1 MNAKQAI
8 NKIAELLRFTF
19 KSEKF
24 FTTKLEDGTEV
35 TNNLED
41 DFKIGQVLYVV
52 GESTLTPAP
61 VGTHTTR
68 EGLKVTVDSESIIIA
83 IESLDSETD
92 ASVEQQMTE
101 ATDAQGQVLES
112 KTFDVGEK
120 VYVVKSDGSTE
131 PAADGEHQ
139 VVLKDTS
146 GNENKIR
153 IQVLDGV
160 ITERS
165 NVEEMAAMD
174 GVVEEVKS
182 ETPEPADSTSDIE
195 EIINLLLPMVEEMK
209 KMKEEMESMKQ
220 KMSADISTLTNDFNS
235 FKKSP
240 EKFSVVEKKTMK
252 ESFEDYKLELIKS
265 MRK

>member
-8 NKIAELLRFTF
+8 DKIAELLKFTF

-24 FTTKLEDGTEV
+24 YSTKLQDGTEV
-35 TNNLED
+35 TNNLDE

-61 VGTHTTR
+61 MGSHITR
-68 EGLKVTVDSESIIIA
+68 ENLKVTVDSESVIIA
-83 IESLDSETD
+83 IESGDVIAED
-92 ASVEQQMTE
+92 AVEMTE
-101 ATDAQGQVLES
+101 ARDAQGQLLES
-112 KTFDVGEK
+112 NTFDVGEM
-120 VYVVKSDGSTE
+120 VYQVKEDGSKE
-131 PAADGEHQ
+131 PAPDGEHQ
-139 VVLKDTS
+139 VVLKDES

-153 IQVLDGV
+153 IQVKDGV

-165 NVEEMAAMD
+165 NVEEMSVMD
-174 GVVEEVKS
+174 GMDTEE
-182 ETPEPADSTSDIE
+182 STSRIE

-209 KMKEEMESMKQ
+209 KMQSEMEKMKQ
-220 KMSADISTLTNDFNS
+220 QMSADISTLTNDFNS

-252 ESFEDYKLELIKS
+252 ETFDDYKLDLIKS
-265 MRK
+265 LRK

>member
-35 TNNLED
+35 TNNLEED
-41 DFKIGQVLYVV
+41 LKIGQVLYVV

-68 EGLKVTVDSESIIIA
+68 EGLKLTVDSESIIIA

-92 ASVEQQMTE
+92 ASVEQEMTE

-153 IQVLDGV
+153 IQVKDGV

-165 NVEEMAAMD
+165 NVEEMSVMD
-174 GVVEEVKS
+174 GVETEDDAVE
-182 ETPEPADSTSDIE
+182 TTSDIE
-195 EIINLLLPMVEEMK
+195 EIIKLLLPMVEEMK
-209 KMKEEMESMKQ
+209 KMRDEMNSMKQ

-252 ESFEDYKLELIKS
+252 ESFEDYKLELIRS

>member
-8 NKIAELLRFTF
+8 DKIAELLKFTF

-24 FTTKLEDGTEV
+24 YSTKLQDGTEV
-35 TNNLED
+35 TNNLDE

-61 VGTHTTR
+61 MGSHITR
-68 EGLKVTVDSESIIIA
+68 ENLKVTVDSESVIIA
-83 IESLDSETD
+83 IESGDVIAED
-92 ASVEQQMTE
+92 AVEMTE
-101 ATDAQGQVLES
+101 ARDAQGQLLES
-112 KTFDVGEK
+112 NTFDVGEK
-120 VYVVKSDGSTE
+120 VYQVMEDGSKE
-131 PAADGEHQ
+131 PAPNGEHQ
-139 VVLKDTS
+139 VVLKDES

-153 IQVLDGV
+153 IQVKDGV

-165 NVEEMAAMD
+165 NVEEMSVMD
-174 GVVEEVKS
+174 GMETEE
-182 ETPEPADSTSDIE
+182 STSRIE

-209 KMKEEMESMKQ
+209 KMQSEMEKMKQ
-220 KMSADISTLTNDFNS
+220 QMSADISTLTNDFNS

-252 ESFEDYKLELIKS
+252 ESFDDYKLDLIKS
-265 MRK
+265 LRK

>member
-35 TNNLED
+35 TNNLEED
-41 DFKIGQVLYVV
+41 LKIGQVLYVV

-92 ASVEQQMTE
+92 ASVEQEMTE

-120 VYVVKSDGSTE
+120 VYLVKSDGSTE
-131 PAADGEHQ
+131 PAPDGEHQ

-153 IQVLDGV
+153 IQVKDGK
-160 ITERS
+160 IIQRE
-165 NVEEMAAMD
+165 NVEGMMKPETMTTDFSKDIEDIKLSLNNLLELVGSMNGKFKTEFNSLKTDFESFKNLPERKA
-174 GVVEEVKS
+174 VEE
-182 ETPEPADSTSDIE
+182 
-195 EIINLLLPMVEEMK
+195 K
-209 KMKEEMESMKQ
+209 KFY
-220 KMSADISTLTNDFNS
+220 T
-235 FKKSP
+235 
-240 EKFSVVEKKTMK
+240 
-252 ESFEDYKLELIKS
+252 ESFADYRLNLIKNQI
-265 MRK
+265 KK

>member
-8 NKIAELLRFTF
+8 NKITELLRFTF

-24 FTTKLEDGTEV
+24 YTTKLEDGTEV

-41 DFKIGQVLYVV
+41 DLKIGQELYVV

-61 VGTHTTR
+61 AGTHTTR
-68 EGLKVTVDSESIIIA
+68 EGLKVTVDSESVIIA
-83 IESLDSETD
+83 IESTDSETD
-92 ASVEQQMTE
+92 ASIEQDMTE
-101 ATDAQGQVLES
+101 AKDSQGQILES
-112 KTFDVGEK
+112 STFDVGEK
-120 VYVVKSDGSTE
+120 VYQIMSDGTKE
-131 PAADGEHQ
+131 PAPDGEHQ
-139 VVLKDTS
+139 VVLKDES

-153 IQVLDGV
+153 IQVKDGV

-165 NVEEMAAMD
+165 NVEEMSVMD
-174 GVVEEVKS
+174 GMETEES
-182 ETPEPADSTSDIE
+182 SSGIE

-209 KMKEEMESMKQ
+209 KMKEEMEKMKQ
-220 KMSADISTLTNDFNS
+220 KMSAEISTLTNDFNS

-240 EKFSVVEKKTMK
+240 EKFSVVEKKTIK
-252 ESFEDYKLELIKS
+252 ESFDDYKLELIRS

>member
-8 NKIAELLRFTF
+8 DKIAELLKFTF

-24 FTTKLEDGTEV
+24 YSTKLQDGTEV
-35 TNNLED
+35 TNNLDE

-61 VGTHTTR
+61 LGSHITR
-68 EGLKVTVDSESIIIA
+68 ENLKVTVDSESVIIA
-83 IESLDSETD
+83 IESGDVIAED
-92 ASVEQQMTE
+92 AVEMTE
-101 ATDAQGQVLES
+101 ARDAQGQLLES
-112 KTFDVGEK
+112 NTFDVGEM
-120 VYVVKSDGSTE
+120 VYQVMEDGSKE
-131 PAADGEHQ
+131 PAPNGEHQ
-139 VVLKDTS
+139 VVLKDES

-153 IQVLDGV
+153 IQVKDGV

-165 NVEEMAAMD
+165 NVEEMSVMD
-174 GVVEEVKS
+174 GMETEE
-182 ETPEPADSTSDIE
+182 STSRIE

-209 KMKEEMESMKQ
+209 KMQSEMEKMKQ
-220 KMSADISTLTNDFNS
+220 QMSADISTLTNDFNS

-252 ESFEDYKLELIKS
+252 ESFDDYKLDLIKS
-265 MRK
+265 LRK